1 MFTIIAAIFPAP
13 LPVVTIPPA
22 TTVIPFTIPPTLIVA
37 ITGLV
42 LLLAIALTGDLGS
55 RIRLRRKPPKSTISP
70 PSP

>member
-13 LPVVTIPPA
+13 PPIITGIPPA
-22 TTVIPFTIPPTLIVA
+22 TTMSPTLILA
-37 ITGLV
+37 ITGLA

-55 RIRLRRKPPKSTISP
+55 RIKLRRKPPKSPASP